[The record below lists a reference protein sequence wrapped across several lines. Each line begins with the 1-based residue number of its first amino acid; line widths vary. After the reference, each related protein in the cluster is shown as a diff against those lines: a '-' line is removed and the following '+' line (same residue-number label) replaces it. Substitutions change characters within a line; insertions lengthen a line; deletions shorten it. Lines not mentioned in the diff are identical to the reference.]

1 MAREELNA
9 VSRDVMMSCTGH
21 AEGGAEVYQDTKN
34 SGDNLQDGNVV
45 CSNVL
50 KHLLLVRCHVRV
62 AAALSLL
69 LLKL

>member
-1 MAREELNA
+1 MFKN
-9 VSRDVMMSCTGH
+9 
-21 AEGGAEVYQDTKN
+21 TKN
-34 SGDNLQDGNVV
+34 SGDNPQDSNVV

-69 LLKL
+69 